1 MQVTS
6 AFLSDFWML
15 FSVKS
20 AATCIWKD
28 GESER
33 FEWCTQE
40 HVQCREE
47 GQTTGHDQA
56 FLKSDHQV
64 PFGHAEAWFVSK

>member
-1 MQVTS
+1 MPYCC
-6 AFLSDFWML
+6 L
-15 FSVKS
+15 FDLKS
-20 AATCIWKD
+20 TEVAAATCIWKD
-28 GESER
+28 GEGQR

-56 FLKSDHQV
+56 FLKSYHQV
-64 PFGHAEAWFVSK
+64 PFGHAEAWFVH